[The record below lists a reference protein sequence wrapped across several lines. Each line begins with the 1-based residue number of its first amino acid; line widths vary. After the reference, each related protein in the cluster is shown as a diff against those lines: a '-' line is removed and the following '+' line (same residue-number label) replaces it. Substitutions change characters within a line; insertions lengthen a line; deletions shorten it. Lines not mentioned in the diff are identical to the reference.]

1 MRKYL
6 SREIKIRRETK
17 RYNPKNNLSIVC
29 PYVVR
34 RLQGYTHTQ
43 THTHTH
49 THRDLS
55 YNKKGKKNFFL

>member
-6 SREIKIRRETK
+6 TREIKIRRETK
-17 RYNPKNNLSIVC
+17 RYIPKNNLSIVC

-34 RLQGYTHTQ
+34 RLQGYTHT
-43 THTHTH
+43 H